1 MSKNLPAIAKN
12 DQTCSG
18 ETPDQVPAVEAK
30 ISNRIAYEFFNG
42 ECFHIMK
49 GATNK
54 EPLFKASQV
63 AKVLGY
69 ADPDDAIQKHCKN
82 IHKIADKS
90 GPQGRWILIIGEPD
104 LYRLIIRSKKP
115 EAQEF
120 ERWVMEEVLP
130 GLRRT
135 GKYSRKLNPNEDGRA
150 ILDEAK
156 AKHAEQM
163 ELFPDRLQLRFSEE
177 PVCKLRE
184 TRARLAQAG
193 TVFETHE
200 DFIGY
205 VIEKGL
211 EAI

>member
-1 MSKNLPAIAKN
+1 MRKNLPAIPEN

-18 ETPDQVPAVEAK
+18 KMPDQVPAAEAK

-42 ECFHIMK
+42 ECFHVMK
-49 GATNK
+49 GAVNK

-63 AKVLGY
+63 AKILGY

-82 IHKIADKS
+82 IQKIADTS

-120 ERWVMEEVLP
+120 ERWIMEEVLP
-130 GLRRT
+130 SLRRT
-135 GKYSRKLNPNEDGRA
+135 GKYNRKLNPNEEGKA
-150 ILDEAK
+150 ILEEAK
-156 AKHAEQM
+156 AKHTEQM
-163 ELFPDRLQLRFSEE
+163 ELFPEKLVLRFPEE

-184 TRARLAQAG
+184 ARARLASIG
-193 TVFETHE
+193 ITFDSHE
-200 DFIGY
+200 DFIGH

-211 EAI
+211 EAL